1 LNNSTF
7 NKREQY
13 FKKLNTTDWI
23 GFIGVAILL
32 AAFFLN
38 LFNKINKD
46 SVAYLCMNILGAGLA
61 CYASVLL
68 KYLPFILLEGCWTLV
83 SMIGLFKIVKQIN
96 ARRN

>member
-1 LNNSTF
+1 MNI
-7 NKREQY
+7 
-13 FKKLNTTDWI
+13 TDWI

-38 LFNKINKD
+38 LFNKLNKD
-46 SVAYLCMNILGAGLA
+46 SVAYLSMNIMGAGLA

-83 SMIGLFKIVKQIN
+83 SMIGLYKLVKTK
-96 ARRN
+96 

>member
-1 LNNSTF
+1 MT
-7 NKREQY
+7 
-13 FKKLNTTDWI
+13 TTDWI

-38 LFNKINKD
+38 LFNKLDKD
-46 SVAYLCMNILGAGLA
+46 SVAYLSMNILGAGLA

-83 SMIGLFKIVKQIN
+83 SMIGLFKIIKSK
-96 ARRN
+96 